1 MNDAEFIEAA
11 KRGERAKV
19 EKALALNPFHAVAKE
34 DGVSVILWAVY
45 YGHAPIARLI
55 ADARLNSVA
64 PAKDGNH
71 GSPGPSDAET
81 TNTLDSSR
89 AGGLTQNRGI
99 DIFEAA
105 ALGDQHIMEQL
116 IIQDPESIND
126 YSADGYTPLGLA
138 AYFGHLEMV
147 KQLLKAGA
155 NPNLPSKNALG
166 VIPLHSALSNGA
178 KEIARALV
186 EAGSDVNFPNKE
198 GWTPL
203 HYTAHSGDWETSDF
217 LLSKGAST
225 SQVNNIGETAAM
237 EARTHGYTDLADILE

>member
-1 MNDAEFIEAA
+1 MNETEFIELA
-11 KRGERAKV
+11 KKGDRAQV
-19 EKALALNPFHAVAKE
+19 ARALASNPAMANAKT
-34 DGVSVILWAVY
+34 DGVSAILWAVY
-45 YGHAPIARLI
+45 YGQAPIARVI
-55 ADARLNSVA
+55 ADAR
-64 PAKDGNH
+64 
-71 GSPGPSDAET
+71 GS
-81 TNTLDSSR
+81 
-89 AGGLTQNRGI
+89 I

-105 ALGDQHIMEQL
+105 ALGDQHVMSEL
-116 IIQDPESIND
+116 ITQDPESVND
-126 YSADGYTPLGLA
+126 YSADGFTPLGLA

-155 NPNLPSKNALG
+155 NPNLPSKNGLG

-178 KEIARALV
+178 KEIARVLV
-186 EAGSDVNFPNKE
+186 EAGSDVNFPSKE

-203 HYTAHSGDWETSDF
+203 HYTAHSGDRETSDF